1 VHQVFFLLVKDEF
14 GLPLLDAEE
23 LINLRMHFIA
33 NLFAWL
39 QAHRDKLGVLSRE

>member
-1 VHQVFFLLVKDEF
+1 MHQVFFLLVKDEF

-39 QAHRDKLGVLSRE
+39 QAHHDKLGVLSRE